1 MGGARSPLP
10 GFGYTGKG
18 IRMALDHNASG
29 GEKPLGLTSAMT
41 TFAATSFTIGDYLVG
56 AAIGVVTAMVVRL
69 VISPGLD
76 MVIAMLAGTG
86 IGVIVHAALG
96 LILSPVLG
104 LMETMV
110 PGSLIGMYGGM
121 LFGMRD
127 SIGAGSKTLVA
138 AAAVG
143 ALFGVV
149 VVLGVKIY
157 DRCLRGAVL
166 DAGE

>member
-1 MGGARSPLP
+1 M
-10 GFGYTGKG
+10 K
-18 IRMALDHNASG
+18 
-29 GEKPLGLTSAMT
+29 K
-41 TFAATSFTIGDYLVG
+41 FAPIAFTIGDYLVG

-76 MVIAMLAGTG
+76 MVIAMLAGAA
-86 IGVIVHAALG
+86 IGLVVHAALG
-96 LILSPVLG
+96 LILSPALG

-127 SIGAGSKTLVA
+127 SMGAGSRTLVA

-143 ALFGVV
+143 ALFGVI

-157 DRCLRGAVL
+157 DRCLRGTVL
-166 DAGE
+166 DAG